1 MEDLD
6 ASVTARLVTALL
18 PLVGQ
23 EVRAEVMNGKG
34 RPLVVIH
41 GRLQGSCDLDPID
54 EDTVTLAVGTQLL
67 AIELDDVVG
76 VWEFEFGDEGRVRL
90 RGVSIGL
97 HDHRSIDIA
106 FDPGS
111 LSR

>member
-34 RPLVVIH
+34 KPLVVIH
-41 GRLQGSCDLDPID
+41 GRLRGSCDLDPID
-54 EDTVTLAVGTQLL
+54 ENTVTLAVGTQLL
-67 AIELDDVVG
+67 AIELEDVVG
-76 VWEFEFGDEGRVRL
+76 LWEFEFGDDSEPTL

-97 HDHRSIDIA
+97 HGHRSIDIS
-106 FDPGS
+106 FDPSS